1 MTCTHF
7 DNLRKAMP
15 LAIDGEDCLKAGDT
29 WVRLHASRYVC
40 VDCKRR

>member
-15 LAIDGEDCLKAGDT
+15 SANGGEDCLETGDSD
-29 WVRLHASRYVC
+29 VRLHASRCVC
-40 VDCKRR
+40 GGCKR